1 VKDNQ
6 DEIVTN
12 SEIIR
17 RLLFEYEQCN
27 EGYNSRDLIAA
38 DEFSK
43 LTQIFFVFLTL
54 LLTTNILASI
64 DNFLR
69 VFFVLVIGTLGFI
82 SFLSLLLDMEGAVS
96 CKVALRR
103 RAFEIEDLIA
113 QSGSPVLWKT
123 IEERDLRFIEELTLK
138 KREWKKKEKETEGL
152 LFVLGGRL
160 FIFLWIIIVITVLVW
175 GNVISFPQLL

>member
-1 VKDNQ
+1 MKNNQ
-6 DEIVTN
+6 DKTGMDP
-12 SEIIR
+12 EIIR

-27 EGYNSRDLIAA
+27 EGYNSRDVIAA

-64 DNFLR
+64 DNLIR
-69 VFFVLVIGTLGFI
+69 VFFALVIGILGFI
-82 SFLSLLLDMEGAVS
+82 SFVSLLLDMEGAVS

-103 RAFEIEDLIA
+103 RAFEIEDLIG
-113 QSGSPVLWKT
+113 QGGTPILWKT
-123 IEERDLRFIEELTLK
+123 IEERDLRFFEELALK
-138 KREWKKKEKETEGL
+138 KREWKKKEKETEGY

-160 FIFLWIIIVITVLVW
+160 FIFLWLIIVITVIVW